1 MTREAKVGFGEAS
14 RTHRTVNMNAFARF
28 ETAPV
33 SGGADI
39 RIVARGDHAIMPEID
54 ADTGEVI
61 LRLRRDAGPQP
72 GRWVMV
78 GKRLVKVRDRRY
90 DHKGNLQ
97 VQDEDGAWVLF
108 DQGGKQGGKR

>member
-1 MTREAKVGFGEAS
+1 MLNEERNIIGFGEPS

-33 SGGADI
+33 KGGADI
-39 RIVARGDHAIMPEID
+39 RIVARGNHAIMPEID

-61 LRLRRDAGPQP
+61 LRLRKEVGPLP
-72 GRWVMV
+72 GRRVMV
-78 GKRLVKVRDRRY
+78 GKRLVKVKDRRY

-97 VQDEDGAWVLF
+97 LMDEDGAWVLF
-108 DQGGKQGGKR
+108 DQGSKR